1 MKKILV
7 IEDNDAV
14 REEIAVILGFES
26 FEVVAAENGRV
37 GLERLRHARPD
48 LVLCDLMMPELDG
61 YSTLEALR
69 RDPRFATVP
78 FICLTARA
86 ERVDMRRAMELGA
99 DDYITK
105 PFTAEELL
113 AAVNAG
119 LEKRGRVALE
129 TEGRITEVREL
140 QSRRIRELYDLAVD
154 AAAPPAAQLE
164 AALKLGCDWLGMEIG
179 GVSRVD
185 GELLTVEQVHTTAGP
200 ALRGQRMDLALTY
213 AGFTWAAKDLVAFH
227 TIAASPHRDHPT
239 HRLIKMESY
248 IGVPLTVNG
257 RPYGVLDF
265 AAMGAQAEPWS
276 AEDHDVIRL
285 LAHWVEAVI
294 TRKTAADELAAAHAR
309 ALEATRLKSEFLANM
324 SHEIRTPMTGIIGM
338 TDLLIETDLSAQQ
351 RGFLGVVKSSAQDLL
366 TLLNDLLDFSKIEAG
381 RLQLQYVGFRLRE
394 QLADALRSLAV
405 RAHRKGLELAC
416 HIPAQIPEHVSG
428 DPLRLRQI
436 VINLVGNAIKF
447 TEHGEVVVRV
457 TAESPAAE
465 ELALHVA
472 VQDTGIGI
480 PAEQQATIFE
490 AFTQA
495 DGSMTRRYEGTGLGL
510 AITTQL
516 VQMMRGEIWVESR
529 VGRGST
535 FHVTVRLGRDRQ
547 CADAEATAVASP
559 QSLRGV
565 SVLVVDD
572 NATARELLVELLRNV
587 NMQPVAA
594 DGAESALA
602 SLRAAARRG
611 APIPVAILDS
621 TMPHTDGLTLAAQLR
636 REDALAATRVVL
648 LTSSNGPR
656 EAERCREVGVVG
668 SVAKPIVVPA
678 ELLHCLDAV
687 AGGRAMETHAA
698 AASGGR
704 GGGASQQLRVLVAD
718 DNAANCTVAAYLL
731 EKRGHSVVAVGD
743 GRQALD
749 ALEQGGFDV
758 VLMDMQMPEMD
769 GLAATRAIRERE
781 EQTGGHIPIVALTA
795 HAVKGYRERCLEA
808 GMDDYVSKPIQPAD
822 LFAAIERALSTA
834 RRARVEEIASPQ
846 PPAPAPMPGDPQRL
860 LNAVTLLQQD
870 ASRLLERI
878 RRGVFAG
885 DGGEVERAA
894 HHLRGSLGLLGRS
907 AAAAAERASRLESLA
922 HAGSLDRAGE
932 ILSALEDEVA
942 RLTPELDELTE
953 RLSRLPGR

>member
-1 MKKILV
+1 MKRILV

-26 FEVVAAENGRV
+26 FEVIAAENGRV
-37 GLERLRHARPD
+37 GLERLRQSRPD
-48 LVLCDLMMPELDG
+48 LVLCDLMMPEMDG
-61 YSTLEALR
+61 YSTLAALR
-69 RDPRFATVP
+69 RDSRFATVP

-105 PFTAEELL
+105 PFTADELL

-119 LEKRGRVALE
+119 LEKSGRAALE
-129 TEGRITEVREL
+129 TEGKVTEVREL

-164 AALKLGCDWLGMEIG
+164 AALKLGCDWLGMDIG
-179 GVSRVD
+179 GVSRIDADV
-185 GELLTVEQVHTTAGP
+185 LTLEQIYTKAGP
-200 ALRGQRMDLALTY
+200 SLRGQRMEVALTY

-227 TIAASPHRDHPT
+227 SIASSPHRDHPV
-239 HRLIKMESY
+239 HELIKMESY

-265 AAMGAQAEPWS
+265 AAMGAQDEPWS
-276 AEDHDVIRL
+276 AEDYDVIRL

-294 TRKTAADELAAAHAR
+294 TRKTAADELAGAHAR

-338 TDLLIETDLSAQQ
+338 TDLLLETELSAQQ

-381 RLQLQYVGFRLRE
+381 RLQLQYVGFELRE
-394 QLADALRSLAV
+394 QLADALRSLAL

-416 HIPAQIPEHVSG
+416 HIPSSIPEHVSG

-457 TAESPAAE
+457 TAESPAPD

-529 VGRGST
+529 VGQGST

-547 CADAEATAVASP
+547 SAAGEATSVAGP
-559 QSLRGV
+559 LSLRGV
-565 SVLVVDD
+565 PVLVADD
-572 NATARELLVELLRNV
+572 NATARDLVLELLRSWH
-587 NMQPVAA
+587 MQPTAV

-602 SLRAAARRG
+602 ALRSAAGRG
-611 APIPVAILDS
+611 APFPVAILDS
-621 TMPHTDGLTLAAQLR
+621 SMPHMDGLTLAGQLR
-636 REDALAATRVVL
+636 REAPLAATRVVL
-648 LTSSNGPR
+648 LASSYGSR
-656 EAERCREVGVVG
+656 EAERCREVGVVA
-668 SVAKPIVVPA
+668 SVAKPIVVPS
-678 ELLHCLDAV
+678 ELLHGLEAAV
-687 AGGRAMETHAA
+687 DGRAVETQAA
-698 AASGGR
+698 TASGGR
-704 GGGASQQLRVLVAD
+704 GVVTASQGLRVLVAD

-731 EKRGHSVVAVGD
+731 ERRGHSVIAVGD

-769 GLAATRAIRERE
+769 GLEATRAIRERE
-781 EQTGGHIPIVALTA
+781 ARTGGYIPIVALTA

-808 GMDDYVSKPIQPAD
+808 GMDDYVSKPIQPGE
-822 LFAAIERALSTA
+822 LFAAIERVLSTA
-834 RRARVEEIASPQ
+834 RRAPEVA
-846 PPAPAPMPGDPQRL
+846 PPPPSAPGPMPGAPQRL

-878 RRGVFAG
+878 RRGLFAG

-894 HHLRGSLGLLGRS
+894 HRLRGSLGLLGRS
-907 AAAAAERASRLESLA
+907 AEAAAERASRLESLA
-922 HAGSLDRAGE
+922 HTGSLDAAGE
-932 ILSALEDEVA
+932 ILSALESEVA
-942 RLTPELDELTE
+942 RLSPELEQLTE

>member
-1 MKKILV
+1 MKRILV

-14 REEIAVILGFES
+14 REEIAVILGFEN
-26 FEVVAAENGRV
+26 FDVIAAENGRV
-37 GLERLRHARPD
+37 GLERLRQTRPD
-48 LVLCDLMMPELDG
+48 LVLCDLMMPEMDG

-119 LEKRGRVALE
+119 LEKRGRAALE
-129 TEGRITEVREL
+129 TEGKVTEVREL
-140 QSRRIRELYDLAVD
+140 QSRRIRQLYDLAVD
-154 AAAPPAAQLE
+154 AAAPPPAQLE
-164 AALKLGCDWLGMEIG
+164 AALKLGCEWLGVDIG
-179 GVSRVD
+179 GVSHVD
-185 GELLTVEQVHTTAGP
+185 GDVLTVEQAYTKAGP
-200 ALRGQRMDLALTY
+200 SLRGQRVDLALTY
-213 AGFTWAAKDLVAFH
+213 TGFTWAAKDLVAFH
-227 TIAASPHRDHPT
+227 CVASSPYRDHPV
-239 HRLIKMESY
+239 HRLVKMESY

-265 AAMGAQAEPWS
+265 AAVGTQAEPWS

-309 ALEATRLKSEFLANM
+309 AVEATRLKSEFLANM

-338 TDLLIETDLSAQQ
+338 TDLLFETELTAQQ

-381 RLQLQYVGFRLRE
+381 RLQLQCTGFRLRE
-394 QLADALRSLAV
+394 QLADALRSLAL

-416 HIPAQIPEHVSG
+416 HVPATIPERVFG
-428 DPLRLRQI
+428 DPLRLRQV

-457 TAESPAAE
+457 TADSPGPE
-465 ELALHVA
+465 ELTLQIA
-472 VQDTGIGI
+472 VTDTGIGI

-516 VQMMRGEIWVESR
+516 VQMMRGEIWVESV

-535 FHVTVRLGRDRQ
+535 FRVTVCLGRDRPATEGET
-547 CADAEATAVASP
+547 ADGQTTDAAIPA
-559 QSLRGV
+559 SLREMP
-565 SVLVVDD
+565 VLVVDD
-572 NATARELLVELLRNV
+572 NATARGLLVELLRRWH
-587 NMQPVAA
+587 MQPVEA
-594 DGAESALA
+594 DGAAAALA
-602 SLRAAARRG
+602 AVRDAAGRG
-611 APIPVAILDS
+611 APFPLAIVDS
-621 TMPHTDGLTLAAQLR
+621 SMPHTDGLTLAAQLR
-636 REDALAATRVVL
+636 REPAPGAARVIL
-648 LTSSNGPR
+648 LTSSHSPR
-656 EAERCREVGVVG
+656 EAERCREVGVAAT
-668 SVAKPIVVPA
+668 VAKPIVVPV
-678 ELLHCLDAV
+678 ELLQCLEAAV
-687 AGGRAMETHAA
+687 
-698 AASGGR
+698 
-704 GGGASQQLRVLVAD
+704 GGGTVEANAGAIPGARFAAGRRLRVLVAD

-749 ALEQGGFDV
+749 ALEQGEFDV

-769 GLAATRAIRERE
+769 GLEAARAIRRRE
-781 EQTGGHIPIVALTA
+781 ERSGGHIPIVALTA
-795 HAVKGYRERCLEA
+795 HAVKGYRERCLDA
-808 GMDDYVSKPIQPAD
+808 GMDDYVSKPIQPAE
-822 LFAAIERALSTA
+822 LFSAIERALATA
-834 RRARVEEIASPQ
+834 RTKAAAPQ
-846 PPAPAPMPGDPQRL
+846 PSVIDGMPADPQRL

-870 ASRLLERI
+870 ATRLLERI
-878 RRGVFAG
+878 RHGVFAG

-894 HHLRGSLGLLGRS
+894 HHLRGSLGLLGSS
-907 AAAAAERASRLESLA
+907 AEAAAERARRLESLA
-922 HAGSLDRAGE
+922 HSGSLDTAGE
-932 ILSALEDEVA
+932 VLSALEHEVA
-942 RLTPELDELTE
+942 RLTPELDQLTA
-953 RLSRLPGR
+953 RLARLPGR